1 MWANSLSLLR
11 IALLP
16 FLLYSLWRDGDSSS
30 WPTLGLLLLAGATDA
45 ADGYVARRLGQ
56 TSELGKVLDPV
67 ADKLLLGSLG
77 VALVCWRG
85 FPAWLAALL
94 IARDAAILLA
104 GLLLW
109 RSRGLVIPASRLGKC
124 TTACMVLA
132 VLSYVAPAP
141 ASLREALVWAAAAL
155 ILASSIGYVRL
166 LYNVYERRSP

>member
-16 FLLYSLWRDGDSSS
+16 FLLYSLWRDGDSTS

-56 TSELGKVLDPV
+56 ISTLGRILDPV
-67 ADKLLLGSLG
+67 ADKLLLGRLG

-85 FPAWLAALL
+85 FPAWLVALL
-94 IARDAAILLA
+94 VIRDVAILLA
-104 GLLLW
+104 GLLLL
-109 RSRGLVIPASRLGKC
+109 RTRGLVISASRLGKY

-141 ASLREALVWAAAAL
+141 ALVRKTFVWAAAGL
-155 ILASSIGYVRL
+155 ILASSIGYARL
-166 LYNVYERRSP
+166 LYNIHERRSP